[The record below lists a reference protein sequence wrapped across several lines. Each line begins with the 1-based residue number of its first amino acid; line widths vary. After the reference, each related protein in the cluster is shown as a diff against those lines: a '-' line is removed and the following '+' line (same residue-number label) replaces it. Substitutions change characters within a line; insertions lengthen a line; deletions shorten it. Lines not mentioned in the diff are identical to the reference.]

1 MSSRHRTCYRKGDQL
16 FNSYGLR
23 NNRFL
28 IQNYGFCLRD
38 NKYNYIGFKVFV
50 NNQNDV
56 LQTQRHV
63 KILKLKKDK
72 LSESLLQYLRA
83 NLITNFREKLV
94 SSNDEILK
102 ARGKRLLVSAPVD
115 IEFEMAV
122 LETGIG
128 LVSNM
133 LKTKF
138 NTTIDEDK
146 AILGDPNIS
155 WRLYLAVT
163 HRLNQKEILQSQE
176 HIMTVLLRIVK
187 KIYETNKGTS
197 ML

>member
-1 MSSRHRTCYRKGDQL
+1 MSSK
-16 FNSYGLR
+16 
-23 NNRFL
+23 
-28 IQNYGFCLRD
+28 
-38 NKYNYIGFKVFV
+38 
-50 NNQNDV
+50 
-56 LQTQRHV
+56 
-63 KILKLKKDK
+63 
-72 LSESLLQYLRA
+72 
-83 NLITNFREKLV
+83 
-94 SSNDEILK
+94 DEILI

-128 LVSNM
+128 LVSSM
-133 LKTKF
+133 LKNKF
-138 NTTIDEDK
+138 NTTIEEDK
-146 AILGDPNIS
+146 AILADQSLG

-176 HIMTVLLRIVK
+176 HIMTVLLQIVK

>member
-1 MSSRHRTCYRKGDQL
+1 M
-16 FNSYGLR
+16 
-23 NNRFL
+23 
-28 IQNYGFCLRD
+28 
-38 NKYNYIGFKVFV
+38 
-50 NNQNDV
+50 
-56 LQTQRHV
+56 
-63 KILKLKKDK
+63 
-72 LSESLLQYLRA
+72 
-83 NLITNFREKLV
+83 
-94 SSNDEILK
+94 
-102 ARGKRLLVSAPVD
+102 VSAPVD

-138 NTTIDEDK
+138 NTTIEEDK
-146 AILGDPNIS
+146 AILADPNIG
-155 WRLYLAVT
+155 WRLYLAAT

-176 HIMTVLLRIVK
+176 HIMTVLLKIVK